1 MCQQNSCK
9 LYFVTFG
16 AFVFAMF
23 PCSRRGG
30 LKIIAN
36 QSDAFHLLNE
46 RQLAFFC
53 FSHICIDLST
63 VQSFRG
69 NAGFKSVNTQAPPN
83 CFAPGFSRS
92 CLHALPLTLSEA
104 RFSLKLFRE
113 LEELEKL
120 KHKTTVPD
128 GDVLS
133 SRCVQLL
140 GSALFLSLT
149 VIWPTLGEVC
159 FPREVTQVSLGWGP
173 SVCCAGG
180 RELFCLWWVPRS

>member
-1 MCQQNSCK
+1 
-9 LYFVTFG
+9 
-16 AFVFAMF
+16 MF

-69 NAGFKSVNTQAPPN
+69 NAGFKSVNIQAPPN

-92 CLHALPLTLSEA
+92 RLHALPLTLSEA

-113 LEELEKL
+113 LFRSWRNLNTKQQCQTEMYWA
-120 KHKTTVPD
+120 VS
-128 GDVLS
+128 VFS
-133 SRCVQLL
+133 SL
-140 GSALFLSLT
+140 ALPFLSLT

-180 RELFCLWWVPRS
+180 RGLFCLWWVPRS